1 MTRSLLLTIA
11 LSALLC
17 FIPLAM
23 PSIVVPPE
31 AVLDWQHLF
40 GRNREGLFSELHRA
54 HVVQRRVQPLVVVP
68 PHLSA
73 KLHLKVAEV
82 LKALVADKLSLGRL
96 VALLVYGTVVV
107 AALHTPQSHYL
118 EGL

>member
-1 MTRSLLLTIA
+1 MRSLLLAIA

-17 FIPLAM
+17 LIPLAM

-40 GRNREGLFSELHRA
+40 GRNCEGLFSELHRT
-54 HVVQRRVQPLVVVP
+54 HVVQRQGQPLVVVP

-73 KLHLKVAEV
+73 KLHLKVAETLEV
-82 LKALVADKLSLGRL
+82 LVVGELNLKCLICSTRL
-96 VALLVYGTVVV
+96 WHCRKVQPFIHRNLTI
-107 AALHTPQSHYL
+107 
-118 EGL
+118 